1 MAFWAVA
8 HLQPQREALALNML
22 ARADFQVYAPRLR
35 EWRTMP
41 SGGPQRQREFPL
53 FPGYAFLLIQ
63 LQWHAARWCP
73 GVIRLVM
80 DGLHPARVPDRVVQE
95 IQARECNGAIELP
108 RRQLKDGDRVR
119 ILVGPFRGQLAIYA
133 GMSGLERVTVLLQI
147 LGSATRVTLARND
160 IEALHVTDAG
170 QPVRKV
176 NAVRLA

>member
-1 MAFWAVA
+1 
-8 HLQPQREALALNML
+8 ML

-41 SGGPQRQREFPL
+41 SGGPLRQRELPL

-80 DGLHPARVPDRVVQE
+80 DGLCPARVPDIVIEE
-95 IQARECNGAIELP
+95 IRSRERNGAIELP
-108 RRQLKDGDRVR
+108 RRQLRAGDPVR
-119 ILVGPFRGQLAIYA
+119 ILAGPFRGHLAVYA

-147 LGSATRVTLARND
+147 LGSATRVKLARSD
-160 IEALHVTDAG
+160 IEALDVAG
-170 QPVRKV
+170 
-176 NAVRLA
+176 A